1 MDIFLEK
8 IKNARKLLKLS
19 QSQLAEAIGMAQ
31 KDVSNIENGS
41 RQYIPIQYISFLQER
56 GIDIRSLYN
65 LKTENV
71 TLVTNPVLET
81 ENVEVI
87 HRANHRANS
96 KSKLLPLQKEQ
107 EPIIQYVVRDD
118 YDLIDV
124 PLIDMAAAAN
134 SKSGFIPHDSPET
147 LDHFLV
153 PASMLRKG
161 RQNYAFRV
169 VNDSMEP
176 TLYMDDIIIVTHVE
190 PSNYDQLKED
200 RVCVVVSKSKGVLV
214 KRIRNR
220 LEDSKLIRC
229 RSDNKFYHSF
239 NVYAEDLLNIFEVR
253 CKISFNLPN
262 EMSNIYDMYRKLEDR
277 IEDLEER
284 QKPR

>member
-87 HRANHRANS
+87 HRANHCIECRR
-96 KSKLLPLQKEQ
+96 LM
-107 EPIIQYVVRDD
+107 II
-118 YDLIDV
+118 
-124 PLIDMAAAAN
+124 
-134 SKSGFIPHDSPET
+134 
-147 LDHFLV
+147 
-153 PASMLRKG
+153 
-161 RQNYAFRV
+161 AF
-169 VNDSMEP
+169 S
-176 TLYMDDIIIVTHVE
+176 
-190 PSNYDQLKED
+190 
-200 RVCVVVSKSKGVLV
+200 
-214 KRIRNR
+214 
-220 LEDSKLIRC
+220 
-229 RSDNKFYHSF
+229 
-239 NVYAEDLLNIFEVR
+239 
-253 CKISFNLPN
+253 
-262 EMSNIYDMYRKLEDR
+262 
-277 IEDLEER
+277 
-284 QKPR
+284 